1 MKYTEAVYKRKRQ
14 GKVIYDGVLTYY
26 DDDGTRKFKHCE
38 RKTRGDALEALRK
51 VRQKLESG
59 GSKAVESDRM
69 TFSDLTEYCGKEVYV
84 KAEYNEAGEKQ
95 SGVRD
100 LSVYRAHLKHLKEF
114 FKETLLRDITVA
126 HLKRYRSYRLSCKRV
141 AIVEKDGQR
150 VKVEK
155 TISPGTASRELNT
168 LRAMLFEAKRNRW
181 IQENPFREARRNEVI
196 RSSDKKSRNLVLSY
210 EQETRL
216 IEACRCEDRRH
227 LWAMAITAADTGG
240 RFGELIALE
249 KSQLD
254 FGARFIR
261 GFTNYKGKGGDRQS
275 RDIAMTDRV
284 YEALLDLVKRP
295 PTKAF
300 RKLKNGE
307 KPSENLV
314 FGISSNVRR
323 AWRGALEDAG
333 LSHLGLHFHDLRHCA
348 ATKVKAYIPLVDIA
362 KALGH
367 ADPKLTAQVYMSH
380 NEEDLRRFAAA
391 VQQAGAEAQARLFAK
406 NGNATRF
413 DQESKLVS

>member
-1 MKYTEAVYKRKRQ
+1 MKYTEAVYKRKRH

-26 DDDGTRKFKHCE
+26 DEDGTRRFKHCE
-38 RKTRGDALEALRK
+38 RKTKGDALEALRK
-51 VRQKLESG
+51 VRQKLETG
-59 GSKAVESDRM
+59 GSKAVESVRM
-69 TFSDLTEYCGKEVYV
+69 TFSDLAEYCAKEIYV

-100 LSVYRAHLKHLKEF
+100 LSVYKAHLKHLKEF

-141 AIVEKDGQR
+141 AIVEKDGQKA
-150 VKVEK
+150 KVGK
-155 TISPGTASRELNT
+155 TISPGTVSRELNT

-196 RSSDKKSRNLVLSY
+196 RSSDKKSRSLVLSY
-210 EQETRL
+210 EQETSL

-254 FGARFIR
+254 FEARFIR
-261 GFTNYKGKGGDRQS
+261 GFTNYKGRGGDRQS
-275 RDIAMTDRV
+275 RDVAMTDRV
-284 YEALLDLVKRP
+284 YDALLDLVRRP
-295 PTKAF
+295 PQKAF
-300 RKLKNGE
+300 RKLKSGE
-307 KPSENLV
+307 EQSENLV
-314 FGISSNVRR
+314 FGISCNVRR
-323 AWRGALEDAG
+323 AWRGALKDAG

-348 ATKVKAYIPLVDIA
+348 ATKVKAHIPLVDIA

-380 NEEDLRRFAAA
+380 NEDDLRRFAAA
-391 VQQAGAEAQARLFAK
+391 VQQAGAEAQAQLAK
-406 NGNATRF
+406 KRHAIHF
-413 DQESKLVS
+413 DQESQLVS

>member
-1 MKYTEAVYKRKRQ
+1 
-14 GKVIYDGVLTYY
+14 
-26 DDDGTRKFKHCE
+26 
-38 RKTRGDALEALRK
+38 
-51 VRQKLESG
+51 
-59 GSKAVESDRM
+59 VE
-69 TFSDLTEYCGKEVYV
+69 
-84 KAEYNEAGEKQ
+84 
-95 SGVRD
+95 
-100 LSVYRAHLKHLKEF
+100 
-114 FKETLLRDITVA
+114 
-126 HLKRYRSYRLSCKRV
+126 
-141 AIVEKDGQR
+141 
-150 VKVEK
+150 
-155 TISPGTASRELNT
+155 
-168 LRAMLFEAKRNRW
+168 
-181 IQENPFREARRNEVI
+181 FREARRNEVI
-196 RSSDKKSRNLVLSY
+196 RSSDKKSRNLVLNY

-227 LWAMAITAADTGG
+227 LWAMAVTAADTGG

-254 FGARFIR
+254 FEARFIR

-275 RDIAMTDRV
+275 RDVAMTDRV
-284 YEALLDLVKRP
+284 YEALFDLIERP
-295 PTKAF
+295 PKRAF

-307 KPSENLV
+307 KPSDHLV

-323 AWRGALEDAG
+323 AWRGALKDAG

-391 VQQAGAEAQARLFAK
+391 VQQAGAEAHAQLAK
-406 NGNATRF
+406 NRNATQF
-413 DQESKLVS
+413 HQESQLVS

>member
-1 MKYTEAVYKRKRQ
+1 MKYTEEVYKRKRR
-14 GKVIYDGVLTYY
+14 GKTVYDGVLTYY
-26 DDDGTRKFKHCE
+26 DEDGTRRFKHCE

-59 GSKAVESDRM
+59 GSKAVEADRM
-69 TFSDLTEYCGKEVYV
+69 TFSDLAQYCANEIYV
-84 KAEYNEAGEKQ
+84 AADYNEAGEKQ

-100 LSVYRAHLKHLKEF
+100 LSVYKAHLKHLKGF
-114 FKETLLRDITVA
+114 FGKTLLRDITVA
-126 HLKRYRSYRLSCKRV
+126 HLKRYRSHRLSCTRL
-141 AIVEKDGQR
+141 AIVEKDGQKER
-150 VKVEK
+150 VQK
-155 TISPGTASRELNT
+155 TISPGTVSRELNT

-196 RSSDKKSRNLVLSY
+196 RASDKKARNLVLNY

-227 LWAMAITAADTGG
+227 LWAMALTAADTGG

-254 FGARFIR
+254 FKARFIR

-275 RDIAMTDRV
+275 RDVAMTDRV
-284 YEALLDLVKRP
+284 YDALLDLISRRPKR
-295 PTKAF
+295 AF
-300 RKLKNGE
+300 RKLKKGE
-307 KPSENLV
+307 KPSEHLV

-323 AWRGALEDAG
+323 AWRGALKDAG

-391 VQQAGAEAQARLFAK
+391 VQQAGAQAAAQLAK
-406 NGNATRF
+406 NRHATQF
-413 DQESKLVS
+413 DQQSELVS

>member
-14 GKVIYDGVLTYY
+14 GMVIYDGVLTYY
-26 DDDGTRKFKHCE
+26 DEDGTRKFKHCE

-51 VRQKLESG
+51 ARQKLESG

-69 TFSDLTEYCGKEVYV
+69 TFSDLIEYCGKEVYV

-95 SGVRD
+95 SGVRG

-114 FKETLLRDITVA
+114 FKGTLLRDITVA

-141 AIVEKDGQR
+141 AIVEKDGQK

-155 TISPGTASRELNT
+155 TISPGTVSRELNT

-284 YEALLDLVKRP
+284 YEALLDLAKRP

-333 LSHLGLHFHDLRHCA
+333 LAHLGLHFHDLRHCA

-391 VQQAGAEAQARLFAK
+391 VQQAGVEAQARLFAK

-413 DQESKLVS
+413 DQESELIS

>member
-1 MKYTEAVYKRKRQ
+1 MKYTEAVYKRKRR

-26 DDDGTRKFKHCE
+26 DDDGARRFKHCE
-38 RKTRGDALEALRK
+38 RKTRGEALEALRK
-51 VRQKLESG
+51 VRQKLENG
-59 GSKAVESDRM
+59 GSKAVECDRM
-69 TFSDLTEYCGKEVYV
+69 TFSNLAEYCAKEVYV
-84 KAEYNEAGEKQ
+84 AADYNDAGEKQ
-95 SGVRD
+95 FGVRD
-100 LSVYRAHLKHLKEF
+100 LSVYKAHLKHLSGF
-114 FKETLLRDITVA
+114 FGKTLLRDITVA
-126 HLKRYRSYRLSCKRV
+126 HLKRYRSHRLSCKRV
-141 AIVEKDGQR
+141 AIVEKDCQKQR
-150 VKVEK
+150 VEK
-155 TISPGTASRELNT
+155 TISPGTVSRELNT

-196 RSSDKKSRNLVLSY
+196 RSSDKKSRNLVLNY
-210 EQETRL
+210 EQETRF

-227 LWAMAITAADTGG
+227 LWAMAVTAADTGG
-240 RFGELIALE
+240 RFGELIVLE

-254 FGARFIR
+254 FKARFIR

-275 RDIAMTDRV
+275 RDVAMTDRV
-284 YEALLDLVKRP
+284 YDALFDLISRP
-295 PTKAF
+295 PKRAF

-307 KPSENLV
+307 TPSEHLV

-323 AWRGALEDAG
+323 AWRGALKDAG

-391 VQQAGAEAQARLFAK
+391 VQQAGAEAAAQLAK
-406 NGNATRF
+406 NRHATEF
-413 DQESKLVS
+413 DQQSELVS